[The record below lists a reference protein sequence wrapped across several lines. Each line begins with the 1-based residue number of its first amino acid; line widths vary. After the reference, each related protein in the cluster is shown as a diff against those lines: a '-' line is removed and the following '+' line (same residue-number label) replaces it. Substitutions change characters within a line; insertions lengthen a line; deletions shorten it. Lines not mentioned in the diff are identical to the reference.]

1 MTAVAPSRA
10 QSDWRWLAQRLIDG
24 GRMVEA
30 VEVAQ
35 RAAHDRDG
43 LDDVARILD
52 VALAAIAQGPADL
65 AHRELRV
72 LSSPEEPEP
81 RLDLGGAYRRN
92 RRQTCAERQFR
103 EALRLGAAADA
114 QVELAALYLELDRR
128 ADAEVHAR
136 AAIASAKA
144 DDVLILAMAWRILAD
159 LAELDGDLAAQK
171 ACLAKACAHGSVFAQ
186 PAPQSPFETLLL
198 SVSGEANTPTD
209 TLLPPQDFGRSVWFL
224 DHAKPEE
231 LANPPAHQVAFTA
244 AGDADGMEPAAG
256 ALQAFAGASRRPL
269 LNAPERVAA
278 TRRDRTP
285 DALAGV
291 ADLEVPQV
299 FRATDATAPLIARA
313 IDAADPDRTALWLHR
328 PAGRHGGE
336 GLERLSTEEMLARL
350 ALTQTQIETQPAY
363 ITRYHH
369 YRSADGFYR
378 KYRMVFVGGEVFP
391 YHLAIAPDW
400 LVHHRSAG
408 MEGDP
413 SRRAEEMAFLRDPRR
428 VLGDRAYAAVV
439 NIGEAMGL
447 DYSGVDFSLTSD
459 GRVLVFEANAAMCV
473 HTEPEDSVFAAKN
486 PYVTPILKA
495 FQRMLTNAAVAP
507 DRV

>member
-1 MTAVAPSRA
+1 MTAVASNRA
-10 QSDWRWLAQRLIDG
+10 ASDWRWIAQRLIDD
-24 GRMVEA
+24 GRLVEA

-35 RAAHDRDG
+35 GAAQARDG

-52 VALAAIAQGPADL
+52 VALEAIALGPPDL

-72 LSSPEEPEP
+72 LSSPAEPEP
-81 RLDLGGAYRRN
+81 RLDLGGAYRRH
-92 RRQTCAERQFR
+92 RRLICAERQFQ

-136 AAIASAKA
+136 AAIASAGA

-159 LAELDGDLAAQK
+159 LAELEGDLHAQR
-171 ACLAKACAHGSVFAQ
+171 ARLVKACAHGSVFAQ
-186 PAPQSPFETLLL
+186 PAPESPFETLLL
-198 SVSGEANTPTD
+198 SVSGQANTPTD
-209 TLLPPQDFGRSVWFL
+209 ALLPPQTFGRSVWFL
-224 DHAKPEE
+224 DHAKPGE
-231 LANPPAHQVAFTA
+231 LATPPSHQVAFNA
-244 AGDADGMEPAAG
+244 VGDADGMEPAAD
-256 ALQAFAGASRRPL
+256 ALNVFAGVTRRPL

-285 DALAGV
+285 ETLAGV
-291 ADLEVPQV
+291 ADLVVPQV
-299 FRATDATAPLIARA
+299 FRASADTAPEIVRA
-313 IDAADPDRTALWLHR
+313 IDAADPDRLALWLNR

-336 GLERLSTEEMLARL
+336 DLERLSTEETLARL
-350 ALTQTQIETQPAY
+350 ARPQTQPAY

-378 KYRMVFVGGEVFP
+378 KYRMVFVGGEAFP

-408 MEGDP
+408 METDP
-413 SRRAEEMAFLRDPRR
+413 VRRSEEMAFLSDPRR
-428 VLGDRAYAAVV
+428 VLGARAYAAVMS
-439 NIGEAMGL
+439 IGEALGL
-447 DYSGVDFSLTSD
+447 DYAGADFSLTAD

-473 HTEPEDSVFAAKN
+473 HPEPEDGVFAAKN
-486 PYVTPILKA
+486 AHISPIIAA
-495 FQRMLTNAAVAP
+495 FQRMLTKAAGAS
-507 DRV
+507 DL